1 MRRIHLTHF
10 DAWPMN
16 KPRQAEIIRLYDDAS
31 PELQRLLRRKLGN
44 RQEAEE
50 ITQDAFAK
58 LCELVEREDI
68 KDLRKY
74 FFTMANRQAVDV
86 LRRRKVQQDHLRE
99 RAGDGTAPV
108 DAHFGGSPE
117 VAAIQAQKLALAK
130 QALRGLPAKTR
141 HVFLLHRFQGYTY
154 QDIAGLLGLSR
165 KAVEYHMSRA
175 LSAVLSAVQEA

>member
-1 MRRIHLTHF
+1 
-10 DAWPMN
+10 MN
-16 KPRQAEIIRLYDDAS
+16 KPRQAEVIRLYDDAS

-50 ITQDAFAK
+50 IAQDAFAK

-74 FFTMANRQAVDV
+74 FFTMANRRAVDV
-86 LRRRKVQQDHLRE
+86 LRRRKVQQGHLMRE

-108 DAHFGGSPE
+108 DANFGGSPE
-117 VAAIQAQKLALAK
+117 VAAIQAQKLALVK

-154 QDIAGLLGLSR
+154 QDIAGQLGLSR
-165 KAVEYHMSRA
+165 KAVEYHLGRA
-175 LSAVLSAVQEA
+175 LSAILSAVQEA

>member
-1 MRRIHLTHF
+1 MS
-10 DAWPMN
+10 

-50 ITQDAFAK
+50 IAQDAFAK

-86 LRRRKVQQDHLRE
+86 LRRRKVQQDHLMRE
-99 RAGDGTAPV
+99 SASAD
-108 DAHFGGSPE
+108 FGSSPE
-117 VAAIQAQKLALAK
+117 VAAIQAQKLALVK

-154 QDIAGLLGLSR
+154 QDIAGQLGLSR

-175 LSAVLSAVQEA
+175 LSAILSAVQEA

>member
-1 MRRIHLTHF
+1 MSK
-10 DAWPMN
+10 

-50 ITQDAFAK
+50 IAQDAFAK

-74 FFTMANRQAVDV
+74 FFTMANRLAINV
-86 LRRRKVQQDHLRE
+86 LRRRGLQQQHLI
-99 RAGDGTAPV
+99 RAQAGHSIEPAQADG
-108 DAHFGGSPE
+108 GGNPE
-117 VAAIQAQKLALAK
+117 LAAIHAQKLALAK
-130 QALRGLPAKTR
+130 RALRGLPAKTR

-154 QDIAGLLGLSR
+154 REIAHALGLSR
-165 KAVEYHMSRA
+165 KAVEYHMGRA
-175 LSAVLSAVQEA
+175 LSAILSAVQEA

>member
-1 MRRIHLTHF
+1 MSER
-10 DAWPMN
+10 
-16 KPRQAEIIRLYDDAS
+16 PRQAEIIRLYDDAS

-50 ITQDAFAK
+50 IAQDAFAK

-74 FFTMANRQAVDV
+74 FFTMANRQAVNV
-86 LRRRKVQQDHLRE
+86 LRRRRVQQYHLIRE
-99 RAGDGTAPV
+99 QAGDGTEPV
-108 DAHFGGSPE
+108 GADVGGNPE
-117 VAAIQAQKLALAK
+117 FAAMHAQKLALVK

-154 QDIAGLLGLSR
+154 KEIAHQLGLSR
-165 KAVEYHMSRA
+165 KAVEYHISRA
-175 LSAVLSAVQEA
+175 LSAILSAVQEA